1 VVKVLLQYGADTLE
15 PALEIMA
22 GKGRLDLVRLLL
34 EHGAECGEAVE
45 RAAAGSYPD
54 VVEELLSR
62 GADVKSRSADLLV
75 NAVQYEHVAMFR
87 LLMERGCDV
96 KDADTMARCVKAA
109 EARINSGVI
118 RRTLGG
124 LRCEDGSHRAVIQR
138 VS

>member
-1 VVKVLLQYGADTLE
+1 
-15 PALEIMA
+15 
-22 GKGRLDLVRLLL
+22 
-34 EHGAECGEAVE
+34 
-45 RAAAGSYPD
+45 
-54 VVEELLSR
+54 
-62 GADVKSRSADLLV
+62 
-75 NAVQYEHVAMFR
+75 MFR

-124 LRCEDGSHRAVIQR
+124 LRCEDGSHRAVIQI